1 LEAFGLFDDLVVFL
15 CFGDH
20 CDGEMVV

>member
-15 CFGDH
+15 CFRDH
-20 CDGEMVV
+20 CDGELEV